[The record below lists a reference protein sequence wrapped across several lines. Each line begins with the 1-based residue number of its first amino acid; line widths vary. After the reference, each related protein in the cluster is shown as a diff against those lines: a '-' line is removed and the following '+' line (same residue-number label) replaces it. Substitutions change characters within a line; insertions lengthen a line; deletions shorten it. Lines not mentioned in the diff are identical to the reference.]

1 MTKPPPVT
9 SPPPTIIG
17 PGATF
22 RGELSSS
29 SSVEV
34 RGTVEGDF
42 SVDGAVIVHQGG
54 RVFGNIDAVALL
66 VSGEVVAGILTA
78 DRIELRPTARVTSRL
93 RARVISIADGA
104 FFDGSIEGRID
115 ATANGTDR
123 RSGPVREAPPGS
135 PPKL

>member
-1 MTKPPPVT
+1 MTKPPVT
-9 SPPPTIIG
+9 SPPPTVIG

-22 RGELSSS
+22 RGDLSSS
-29 SSVEV
+29 SSIEV

-42 SVDGAVIVHQGG
+42 SVDGAVVVHQGG

-66 VSGEVVAGILTA
+66 ISGEVVAGILTA
-78 DRIELRPTARVTSRL
+78 DRIELRPTARVAARL

-104 FFDGSIEGRID
+104 FFDGTIEGRLD

-123 RSGPVREAPPGS
+123 GSGPAHKAPPGGLS
-135 PPKL
+135 KP